1 MPVREIGR
9 ASSLK
14 AKDMAW
20 NKPLEDNKKSQ
31 AASKQLFNPSNAR
44 SKYVLFA
51 LLCISVVT
59 IIYWLI
65 ASSKEVLKVES
76 HREES
81 RQYDVNAKSNLTVQS
96 ESLSAHKPPLPKKTP
111 TIIALSSLTNS
122 VGTNMTERLDKW
134 GNPRH
139 EARFKSVTEYCLA
152 LLFSTPMG
160 KPPPPIPRIPE
171 GELEKMDE
179 ILSRPTLVLKDD
191 AESMKQM
198 KHNCDL
204 AKAEFRQFLA
214 DGGVDTEFFNYYRNK
229 LMDKYR
235 QWADGQ
241 KMVDDAYESG
251 GAERAQE
258 TADMVNQLFR
268 AKGLRDVVIP
278 KEEN

>member
-1 MPVREIGR
+1 
-9 ASSLK
+9 
-14 AKDMAW
+14 MAW
-20 NKPLEDNKKSQ
+20 NKPSHRDAKLLATSKRQSPQNDARIKYGLLVLVVLVIAAIVYWLAS
-31 AASKQLFNPSNAR
+31 ASKEQQKEEKPHEKSRPVEVNAKTVR
-44 SKYVLFA
+44 AERQEPVTAHKPTLPKQAIPITLSSPTN
-51 LLCISVVT
+51 SVVT
-59 IIYWLI
+59 N
-65 ASSKEVLKVES
+65 V
-76 HREES
+76 
-81 RQYDVNAKSNLTVQS
+81 
-96 ESLSAHKPPLPKKTP
+96 
-111 TIIALSSLTNS
+111 
-122 VGTNMTERLDKW
+122 TERLDRW

-152 LLFSTPMG
+152 LLFSTPLG

-171 GELEKMDE
+171 SELDKMDE

-198 KHNCDL
+198 KRNCDL

-251 GAERAQE
+251 GAESAQE
-258 TADMVNQLFR
+258 TADKVNQLFR
-268 AKGLRDVVIP
+268 AKGIRDVVIP
-278 KEEN
+278 QEEN

>member
-1 MPVREIGR
+1 
-9 ASSLK
+9 
-14 AKDMAW
+14 MAW
-20 NKPLEDNKKSQ
+20 NKPLDRDAKSL
-31 AASKQLFNPSNAR
+31 AASKRQSSKNGAR
-44 SKYVLFA
+44 VKYGLLVL
-51 LLCISVVT
+51 VVLVIAA
-59 IIYWLI
+59 IIYWFVT
-65 ASSKEVLKVES
+65 ASNGQQKEEKRHEKSRPVE
-76 HREES
+76 
-81 RQYDVNAKSNLTVQS
+81 VNAKAVQTDS
-96 ESLSAHKPPLPKKTP
+96 QKPVTAHKPTVPKQATP
-111 TIIALSSLTNS
+111 ITLFSPTNS
-122 VGTNMTERLDKW
+122 VGTNVAERLDRW

-152 LLFSTPMG
+152 LLFSTPLG

-171 GELEKMDE
+171 AELDKMEE

-198 KHNCDL
+198 KRNCDL

-251 GAERAQE
+251 GAESAQE
-258 TADMVNQLFR
+258 TADKVNQLFR
-268 AKGLRDVVIP
+268 AKGIRDVVIP
-278 KEEN
+278 QEEN